1 MLQLWE
7 IMEEWISAYFKNVF
21 CARMTS
27 TQRSESMN
35 ASLKRGLL
43 NEKLS
48 LNRFAEQVTKLI
60 FQRRQAEN
68 LKTYAIQSKT
78 NKRTHYGFE
87 HQFQQLYTKTV
98 FKEYQA
104 LLKKST
110 LFRIKPN
117 PDYPELDE
125 YNYLVTYHQPT
136 TDFSWSNQQ
145 FRVLADPIRGEY
157 RCECLLW
164 EHTVSDG
171 LKLHFITTGLFCL
184 HVLCLLDHLR
194 VDSIPV
200 SYILRRY
207 TNGARHRGT
216 FDRRDYKTQAS
227 DGTSY
232 LYQQNERARAKV
244 GLQAL
249 YDELDVGSSTPDNDE
264 DGSSQCPDIDEFEPE
279 ETHFWTETQQTYP
292 DCPNQQE
299 NQPDNDGN
307 SMPQRVILPPPKSKT
322 KGSRNKEPGGSKPPR
337 AMKKKVQKTVKRE
350 GKNTCSNKTK
360 GKFRNELQG
369 STK

>member
-7 IMEEWISAYFKNVF
+7 IREEWISAYFKNVF

-35 ASLKRGLL
+35 ASLKRSLL

-68 LKTYAIQSKT
+68 LKTYAIHSKT

-125 YNYLVTYHQPT
+125 YNYLDCSAYM
-136 TDFSWSNQQ
+136 FY
-145 FRVLADPIRGEY
+145 A
-157 RCECLLW
+157 C
-164 EHTVSDG
+164 
-171 LKLHFITTGLFCL
+171 
-184 HVLCLLDHLR
+184 LDHSR
-194 VDSIPV
+194 VDSIPI

-207 TNGARHRGT
+207 TNGVRHRGT

-232 LYQQNERARAKV
+232 LYQQNEVLQLAMKVVRKATCSEEQWARTKV
-244 GLQAL
+244 GLQSL
-249 YDELDVGSSTPDNDE
+249 YDELDAMGSSTPDNDE
-264 DGSSQCPDIDEFEPE
+264 DGSGQCPDIDEFEPE
-279 ETHFWTETQQTYP
+279 ETHFWTENQQTYP
-292 DCPNQQE
+292 DCPNQQD

-322 KGSRNKEPGGSKPPR
+322 KGSSNKEPGGSKPPG

-350 GKNTCSNKTK
+350 GKNTCSNKQK
-360 GKFRNELQG
+360 G
-369 STK
+369 SS

>member
-7 IMEEWISAYFKNVF
+7 IREEWISAYFKNVF

-35 ASLKRGLL
+35 ASLKRSLL

-98 FKEYQA
+98 FKELQA

-136 TDFSWSNQQ
+136 TDFSWSNHQ
-145 FRVLADPIRGEY
+145 FRVLADPIGGEY
-157 RCECLLW
+157 LCECLLW
-164 EHTVSDG
+164 EH
-171 LKLHFITTGLFCL
+171 TGLFCL

-216 FDRRDYKTQAS
+216 FDRRDYKKQAS

-232 LYQQNERARAKV
+232 LYQQNEVLQLAMKVVRKATCSEEQRARAKV
-244 GLQAL
+244 GLQSL
-249 YDELDVGSSTPDNDE
+249 YDELDAMGSSTPDNDE
-264 DGSSQCPDIDEFEPE
+264 DGSGQCPDIDEFEPE
-279 ETHFWTETQQTYP
+279 ETHFWTENQQTYP
-292 DCPNQQE
+292 DCPNQQDD
-299 NQPDNDGN
+299 QPDNDGN
-307 SMPQRVILPPPKSKT
+307 SMPQRVILPPPKYKT
-322 KGSRNKEPGGSKPPR
+322 KGSRNKEPGGSKPPG
-337 AMKKKVQKTVKRE
+337 AMKKKRPTIPRPN
-350 GKNTCSNKTK
+350 GM
-360 GKFRNELQG
+360 
-369 STK
+369 

>member
-7 IMEEWISAYFKNVF
+7 IREEWISAYFKNVF

-35 ASLKRGLL
+35 ASLKRSLL

-60 FQRRQAEN
+60 FQMRQAEN

-98 FKEYQA
+98 FKELQA

-136 TDFSWSNQQ
+136 TDFSWSNHQ
-145 FRVLADPIRGEY
+145 FRVLADPIGGEY

-164 EHTVSDG
+164 EH
-171 LKLHFITTGLFCL
+171 TGLFCL

-194 VDSIPV
+194 VDSIPL

-216 FDRRDYKTQAS
+216 FDRRDYKTQGS

-232 LYQQNERARAKV
+232 LYQQNEVLQLAMKVVRKATCSEEQWAREKV
-244 GLQAL
+244 
-249 YDELDVGSSTPDNDE
+249 EN
-264 DGSSQCPDIDEFEPE
+264 
-279 ETHFWTETQQTYP
+279 QQTYT
-292 DCPNQQE
+292 DCPNQQDD
-299 NQPDNDGN
+299 QPDNDGN

-322 KGSRNKEPGGSKPPR
+322 KGSRNKEPGGSKPPG

-350 GKNTCSNKTK
+350 GKNTCSICKSKRDTTLDLVQK
-360 GKFRNELQG
+360 ILE
-369 STK
+369 